1 MEYSPAI
8 KKKEICLLHK
18 RMDLE
23 GIMLSEIS
31 ETENDRHCVVSHV
44 ESKNAELTDIESKT
58 GVTRS
63 WGKGGGTARCWSK
76 AAGLQLSGDSVLGS
90 HVQHGDCS

>member
-18 RMDLE
+18 RIDRE

-44 ESKNAELTDIESKT
+44 ESKNAELVDIESKT

-63 WGKGGGTARCWSK
+63 WGPLFPVPSHH
-76 AAGLQLSGDSVLGS
+76 DMGS
-90 HVQHGDCS
+90 DRFPTG

>member
-58 GVTRS
+58 GLPGAGGRVGERGDAGQRLQASSYQVT
-63 WGKGGGTARCWSK
+63 
-76 AAGLQLSGDSVLGS
+76 QF
-90 HVQHGDCS
+90 

>member
-18 RMDLE
+18 RMDRE

-31 ETENDRHCVVSHV
+31 ETENDRHCVVSCG
-44 ESKNAELTDIESKT
+44 I
-58 GVTRS
+58 
-63 WGKGGGTARCWSK
+63 
-76 AAGLQLSGDSVLGS
+76 
-90 HVQHGDCS
+90 